1 MSLLSALDSI
11 KKALRCNLRTC
22 VLFVTS
28 HPKAA
33 YLSPIIEIVIFRT
46 SIAMDLRDRRSGVNN
61 NMETKNLEESCLPE
75 PSKIVVDDRDSSNG
89 RQIAVLR
96 YGFDGQSVSFHG
108 SYQFEAGR
116 PFLRSTTDLP

>member
-1 MSLLSALDSI
+1 
-11 KKALRCNLRTC
+11 
-22 VLFVTS
+22 VTS

-61 NMETKNLEESCLPE
+61 NMETKNLEGSCLPE
-75 PSKIVVDDRDSSNG
+75 PSKIVIDDRDSSN
-89 RQIAVLR
+89 RRQIAVFQIAVLR
-96 YGFDGQSVSFHG
+96 YGFVGQSVSFHE